1 MDSHSTYSFA
11 AVWGHGDSAPPVHRL
26 CISEQRHTAGGKEV
40 NSPFVDSLPAK
51 NDLESQRPGGVRDKK
66 AQVMGGVGWSKSHR
80 RGGLFPDHRDS
91 KMTGDKRTGVVAGS
105 SMKKS
110 KCKIHGHPAAESKQT
125 QTTARVL
132 GPSPLSRESAFSQD
146 RRRFQKN

>member
-11 AVWGHGDSAPPVHRL
+11 AVWGHGDSAPP
-26 CISEQRHTAGGKEV
+26 
-40 NSPFVDSLPAK
+40 PFVDSLPAK

-80 RGGLFPDHRDS
+80 RGGLFLDHRDS

-105 SMKKS
+105 SMKES

-132 GPSPLSRESAFSQD
+132 GPSPLSRESFSQD